1 MNVIEFAKDYKKL
14 HCRTGDIFTTIRRDS
29 DINAEKFWGQEGNVF
44 QVKMGGRDA
53 FKAKL
58 LFNLG
63 WNPHWLKSFPKGLLE
78 YDTDGNMN
86 ELVERYG
93 NDRILLLIFQ
103 KMGDDSK

>member
-29 DINAEKFWGQEGNVF
+29 YDNKKRFGGQEGQVF
-44 QVKMGGRDA
+44 TVRVKGVDA

-58 LFNLG
+58 LYGTDLG
-63 WNPHWLKSFPKGLLE
+63 GSRLARFPKGLLK
-78 YDTDGNMN
+78 YDTDENVKD
-86 ELVERYG
+86 LVERYG
-93 NDRILLLIFQ
+93 DDKIILLIFQ